1 VKVLVTGAGG
11 MVGRAVV
18 KYCSSIGDEVVAQD
32 HGTLDISDPH
42 LVMQAIQD
50 DKPEAVFN
58 CAAWTDVDGCEL
70 DHERAYAVNAAGPE
84 NLAKAS
90 NVVGATFVTI
100 STDYVFDGKKT
111 GFYTQQ
117 DEPHPVSVYGVSKLE
132 GEQRAQRAYPGSTVV
147 VRTGFVFGVG
157 GTNFLST
164 IVARA
169 RRGEKLKAISDSY
182 GTPTYAWDL
191 AVRLRELAQLPH
203 TGIFHVTNAGDGV
216 SYEEFARAALV
227 AGGINPASL
236 ERVVT
241 DSLHRP
247 APRPKNSRL
256 RCLRSGETGLPPL
269 PFWKD
274 SLGDFVTLAA
284 PSGAPAGVSAKD

>member
-1 VKVLVTGAGG
+1 MRVLVTGASG

-18 KYCSSIGDEVVAQD
+18 KHCSSIGDEVVAND
-32 HGTLDISDPH
+32 HGTLDIGDPD
-42 LVMQAIQD
+42 LVMQTIQV
-50 DKPEAVFN
+50 DKPEAVIN

-70 DHERAYAVNAAGPE
+70 DHGHAYAANAAGPE

-90 NVVGATFVTI
+90 SVIGATLVTI

-111 GFYTQQ
+111 GFYTQH

-132 GEQRAQRAYPGSTVV
+132 GEQRAQRVYPGGTIV

-157 GTNFLST
+157 GSNFLST
-164 IVARA
+164 IVERA

-182 GTPTYAWDL
+182 GTPTYARDL
-191 AVRLRELAQLPH
+191 AVRLRELARLNH
-203 TGIFHVTNAGDGV
+203 AGIFHVANAGDGV
-216 SYEEFARAALV
+216 SYEEFARAALD
-227 AGGINPASL
+227 AGGIATASL
-236 ERVVT
+236 ESVAM

-247 APRPKNSRL
+247 ALRPRNSRL
-256 RCLRSGETGLPPL
+256 KCLRSVEIGLPPL

-274 SLGDFVTLAA
+274 SLKDFVAL
-284 PSGAPAGVSAKD
+284 GAPADSATEVGAKG